1 MKRLILLIFV
11 VMLAYW
17 VLARHS
23 STLGPPAGTVH
34 RNSRLLVHDHD
45 ATRHFVTQTGQG
57 GERTINDVGHA
68 VHQAVGEAGERLK
81 HKFDEFCDEFC
92 DACLGDDDDVAVAQS
107 ERAHARSSVVERE
120 DADGIPVP
128 IVPGTRVTEA
138 QPVPPVPP
146 RKAVKARRAAAAARP
161 EPPKVVVKIASP
173 ENFAAEI
180 PALAGPI
187 SATPERADAAARK
200 QLREEIIAW
209 LEPDVPSTWT
219 LPGRELDQLVIQS
232 NLESVARESDPDLMY
247 ITHLTLDTTPAR
259 RERLVKL
266 YNRELVGRRLVKL
279 GGGLGF
285 ILMCLAAV
293 SGYIRA
299 DEASKGYY
307 TNRLRL
313 LAAAGIGA
321 GGVLIYQMIA

>member
-17 VLARHS
+17 ILARHS
-23 STLGPPAGTVH
+23 STLAPPAGTVH
-34 RNSRLLVHDHD
+34 RNSRHLVHGHD
-45 ATRHFVTQTGQG
+45 TTRHFVMQPGQG
-57 GERTINDVGHA
+57 VKQSINDVGHA
-68 VHQAVGEAGERLK
+68 VHQAVGEASEK
-81 HKFDEFCDEFC
+81 VKSKFDEFCDV
-92 DACLGDDDDVAVAQS
+92 CLGDDDDPTVTVIRSHAQP
-107 ERAHARSSVVERE
+107 SVLERE
-120 DADGIPVP
+120 DAEGIPVP

-138 QPVPPVPP
+138 QPVPPAPP
-146 RKAVKARRAAAAARP
+146 RKAVKVRRAAPRP
-161 EPPKVVVKIASP
+161 DPKVVVKIATP
-173 ENFAAEI
+173 EIATPEI
-180 PALAGPI
+180 PGLAGPI

-200 QLREEIIAW
+200 QLREEIVAW
-209 LEPDVPSTWT
+209 LDPEVPSTWS
-219 LPGRELDQLVIQS
+219 LPERELDELVFLT
-232 NLESVARESDPDLMY
+232 NRETVTRKDDLGPMY

-266 YNRELVGRRLVKL
+266 YNREVVGRRLVKL

-299 DEASKGYY
+299 DEASRGYY